1 MSAQTNAVTEPRF
14 GGEAVV
20 ASRTAVTRPVYWSV
34 RRELWENWWLY
45 GAPLGAAWLV
55 IVGVLLGGFYMFH
68 PGFQGKGTLQS
79 LDPMQQQ
86 MFVDLQ
92 CNMTELL
99 IMLST
104 FLVSIFYCLD
114 ALYGERRDRSIL
126 FWRSLPVSD
135 TVTVLTKASVPIVIL
150 PLLTFVIAAVT
161 QWIVVVIDAGT
172 LGAHGRSVA
181 VLGQVP
187 VLKMQAGLLYH
198 LLTVHA
204 LWYAP
209 IYAWFLLVSAWA
221 RRMPFLWA
229 FLPPLMIGI
238 VEKIAFNTTYF
249 ARFIGNRV
257 GGAPSGGDFG
267 QRGGSMAH
275 GMSMTTPGLFFMSPG
290 LWGGLIV
297 AAIFLAAAVWLRRYR
312 APING

>member
-20 ASRTAVTRPVYWSV
+20 ASKIAVTGPLYWSL

-45 GAPLGAAWLV
+45 GAPLGAAGLV
-55 IVGVLLGGFYMFH
+55 IVGTLLGGFH
-68 PGFQGKGTLQS
+68 AKGNLLS

-86 MFVDLQ
+86 MIVELQ
-92 CNMTELL
+92 CNLTGLL

-104 FLVSIFYCLD
+104 TLAAVFYCLD

-135 TVTVLTKASVPIVIL
+135 TVAVLAKASIPIVIL
-150 PLLTFVIAAVT
+150 PLLTFAIAAVT
-161 QWIVVVIDAGT
+161 VWIVVVIDAAT
-172 LGAHGRSVA
+172 LAAHGRSVA
-181 VLGQVP
+181 ALSGVP
-187 VLKMQAGLLYH
+187 VLKTQAGLLYH
-198 LLTVHA
+198 LVTVHA

-229 FLPPLMIGI
+229 FLPPLMIGL

-249 ARFIGNRV
+249 ARFIGYRI

-275 GMSMTTPGLFFMSPG
+275 GMSGATPGQFFVSPG
-290 LWGGLIV
+290 LWGGLIA

>member
-14 GGEAVV
+14 GDETVV
-20 ASRTAVTRPVYWSV
+20 ASRMAVTRPVYWSV

-45 GAPLGAAWLV
+45 GAPLAAAGLV
-55 IVGVLLGGFYMFH
+55 IVGVALGGIH
-68 PGFQGKGTLQS
+68 AKGNLLS
-79 LDPMQQQ
+79 LDPMQQL
-86 MFVDLQ
+86 MIVDLQ
-92 CNMTELL
+92 CNLTGLL

-104 FLVSIFYCLD
+104 FLAAVFYCLD

-135 TVTVLTKASVPIVIL
+135 TVTVLAKASVPIVIL

-161 QWIVVVIDAGT
+161 VWIVVAIDAAT
-172 LGAHGRSVA
+172 LAAHGRSLSA
-181 VLGQVP
+181 LSQVP
-187 VLKMQAGLLYH
+187 VLKTQAGLLYH
-198 LLTVHA
+198 LVTVHA

-209 IYAWFLLVSAWA
+209 IYAWLLLVSTWA

-229 FLPPLMIGI
+229 FLPPLMIAL

-249 ARFIGNRV
+249 ARFIGYRV

-267 QRGGSMAH
+267 QRGGPMAH
-275 GMSMTTPGLFFMSPG
+275 GIAGATPGLFFISPG